1 MNIHAT
7 FQYAMGE
14 GKGGGVKRVILLQQY
29 KTVVSKLCF

>member
-14 GKGGGVKRVILLQQY
+14 GEGGVKRVILLQKY